1 MGVPHRYEIKGKILT
16 GAGKAADFTGL
27 DWVRNQCREKLG
39 FTPYP
44 GTLNIHVDRD
54 STGNAARLLRASA
67 VRLVPPDAGFCDA
80 MAVPATVEGI
90 CAAVILPEET
100 VRVHGGHIIEVLAP
114 VSIRKTLGLAD
125 GDTVRL
131 RVGFGAQG

>member
-1 MGVPHRYEIKGKILT
+1 MTRPHPCEITGTIVS
-16 GAGKAADFTGL
+16 GAGKAAGFTRL

-44 GTLNIHVDRD
+44 GTLNIHVDGGGTD
-54 STGNAARLLRASA
+54 HAARLLQTPA

-80 MAVPATVEGI
+80 MAVPATVQGI
-90 CAAVILPEET
+90 SAAVILPEET
-100 VRVHGGHIIEVLAP
+100 VRVHGTHIIEVLAP
-114 VSIRKTLGLAD
+114 VSIRETLGLAD

-131 RVGFGAQG
+131 RVGFGTRG